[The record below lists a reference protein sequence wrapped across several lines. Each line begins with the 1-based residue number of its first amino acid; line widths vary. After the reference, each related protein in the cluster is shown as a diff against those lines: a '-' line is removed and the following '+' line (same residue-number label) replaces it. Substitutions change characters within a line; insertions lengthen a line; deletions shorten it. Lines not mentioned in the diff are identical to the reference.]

1 MKIIAFIG
9 RKKSGKTASICKII
23 QNLKGKRIFAF
34 KHINEP
40 EFEIDRKGTDTWRI
54 FNAGAELIV
63 ASSSSKLAIIARMNN
78 TVDPLQMIKF
88 LESIMGSPD
97 IVLIEGFHRKIG
109 KDKKVYKI
117 ILARNLNDL
126 KELYSILSEPIIA
139 IIVNGI
145 SKSDAKKIIPNKP
158 IFDIT
163 ELDKLVNFIEKLP
176 ENF

>member
-1 MKIIAFIG
+1 MKVIAVIG
-9 RKKSGKTASICKII
+9 YKKSGKTTFICRII
-23 QNLKGKRIFAF
+23 QNLKGKRIFTF

-40 EFEIDRKGTDTWRI
+40 EFEIDRKGTDTWKM
-54 FNAGAELIV
+54 FNSGAKLVV
-63 ASSSSKLAIIARMNN
+63 ASSLSKLAIIARMNN
-78 TVDPLQMIKF
+78 TVNPLQMIRF
-88 LESIMGSPD
+88 LENIMERPD

-126 KELYSILSEPIIA
+126 KELYSMLSEPIIA

-145 SKSDAKKIIPNKP
+145 SKSDAKKIIPSKP

>member
-1 MKIIAFIG
+1 MKVIAFIG
-9 RKKSGKTASICKII
+9 HKKSGKTTSICRII
-23 QNLKGKRIFAF
+23 QNLKGKRIFTF

-40 EFEIDRKGTDTWRI
+40 EFKIDHEGTDTWKM
-54 FNAGAELIV
+54 FNSGAKLVV
-63 ASSSSKLAIIARMNN
+63 ASSPSKLAIIARMDNIVN
-78 TVDPLQMIKF
+78 PLQMIKF
-88 LESIMGSPD
+88 LESIVGSPD

-109 KDKKVYKI
+109 KDEKVYKI

-126 KELYSILSEPIIA
+126 KELYSILSEPIVA

-145 SKSDAKKIIPNKP
+145 SKSDAKKIIPSKP